1 MSKDPELWKNIISIQ
16 SWAVGRGHLLFSV
29 QYEFNINSIL
39 LYQQGICHLESEM
52 LSALHNMEHAD
63 FSSAILVRE
72 RLKSALIPGTGAAY
86 QVQKQKLKINQ
97 RQMTETIKLRP
108 NM

>member
-1 MSKDPELWKNIISIQ
+1 
-16 SWAVGRGHLLFSV
+16 
-29 QYEFNINSIL
+29 
-39 LYQQGICHLESEM
+39 
-52 LSALHNMEHAD
+52 MEHAD